1 MTRTVDRPVPSRD
14 AKAGDAGAT
23 SAQAQADLESG
34 RRLFAQSCRFVAGVA
49 ELDQLP
55 PFSLPEVGFAGRS
68 NVGKSSLLNA
78 LTGRRS
84 LARISNTPGRT
95 RQLNFFE
102 LGGRLMLV
110 DLPGYGYAKAPK
122 TEIRRW
128 TRLTRDYLRG
138 RPSLRRVCLLIDAR
152 RGVGEG
158 DLQVMHELDAAAV
171 SYQLVLT
178 KTDKTDAETL
188 ALREREVAALHSRHV
203 ALHPDLLATSAR
215 RDEGLAALRAGLAAL
230 ASSERDG

>member
-1 MTRTVDRPVPSRD
+1 MTRSVDRPIPSREPKP
-14 AKAGDAGAT
+14 AEAGAPAT
-23 SAQAQADLESG
+23 EAGPDPEAG
-34 RRLFAQSCRFVAGVA
+34 RRLFAQACRFVAGAA
-49 ELDQLP
+49 EMHQLP
-55 PFSLPEVGFAGRS
+55 PFALPEVAFAGRS
-68 NVGKSSLLNA
+68 NVGKSALLNA

-84 LARISNTPGRT
+84 LARTSNTPGRT

-158 DLQVMHELDAAAV
+158 DLEVMRELDAAAV
-171 SYQLVLT
+171 SYQIVLT
-178 KTDKTDAETL
+178 KADKADAEAL
-188 ALREREVAALHSRHV
+188 AARESEVVAMHGRHV
-203 ALHPDLLATSAR
+203 ALHPSVLATSAHKDR
-215 RDEGLAALRAGLAAL
+215 GLAELRAELAAL
-230 ASSERDG
+230 ASFAGGG